1 MNIAE
6 NVKLRLVKAASES
19 ATGDVNSD
27 VVDMAGFDG
36 VMFFTVI
43 GTANA
48 GNYIKAQQDAAATF
62 DDDPQ
67 DLEGTKVVAG
77 ADGEVVG
84 VDIYKP
90 LERYVRLAVTRTAA
104 TKVGEIYALQYQGRV
119 KPTVNVVA
127 DTINIETHVS
137 PDEGTA

>member
-6 NVKLRLVKAASES
+6 NVKLRLVKAAQ
-19 ATGDVNSD
+19 ATGTDAVNSD

-36 VMFFTVI
+36 VMFFTCI
-43 GTANA
+43 GAANA
-48 GNYIKAQQDAAATF
+48 GNYIKAQQDAKSTF

-90 LERYVRLAVTRTAA
+90 LERYVRLVVTRTV
-104 TKVGEIYALQYQGRV
+104 TTVVGEIYALQYQGRV
-119 KPTVNVVA
+119 KPNVNVVEDA
-127 DTINIETHVS
+127 INIEAHIS